1 MSISKKTV
9 LKLKALCIVL
19 SRGNTSKYN
28 IQKKDIKDFK
38 ITAYQGKLMGY
49 SPIRRQLGSETQCG
63 EHLVAVIVLYDLPH
77 GFKCHGVGVE
87 LIGIH
92 VMEGSGL
99 GWVAWEPYERKCVL
113 LVHLN
118 RLTGKVF

>member
-1 MSISKKTV
+1 
-9 LKLKALCIVL
+9 
-19 SRGNTSKYN
+19 
-28 IQKKDIKDFK
+28 
-38 ITAYQGKLMGY
+38 MGY
-49 SPIRRQLGSETQCG
+49 SPIRRQFGSEAQCG

-77 GFKCHGVGVE
+77 GFECHGVGVE

-113 LVHLN
+113 LVQLN
-118 RLTGKVF
+118 HLTGTVFLLNCQPHLKNILYIFMATLLNSIIHYNS